1 MYVGLVAVFM
11 GPYTLC
17 CFFTGHLIDHWGT
30 RIILPLFLG
39 TMPLATCLPELA
51 DNFGAIGLCRLVL
64 GAAEAGIV
72 PAVMVTIVMGFPSVT
87 LRGGHPLVEL
97 SFTPHAEAVPGA
109 GG

>member
-17 CFFTGHLIDHWGT
+17 CFFTGHIIDHWGT

-39 TMPLATCLPELA
+39 TMPLATCLPGLA
-51 DNFGAIGLCRLVL
+51 DNFGAIGLCHLVL
-64 GAAEAGIV
+64 GTAEAGIV

-87 LRGGHPLVEL
+87 LAAGILWWSFRLPL
-97 SFTPHAEAVPGA
+97 TAEAVPGA